1 MYMMRPDGSV
11 NAGKDRVF
19 RERMASVGKFYSDV
33 GGRVV
38 MYDMV

>member
-1 MYMMRPDGSV
+1 MVVSV

-19 RERMASVGKFYSDV
+19 RERMASVGKFYSYV